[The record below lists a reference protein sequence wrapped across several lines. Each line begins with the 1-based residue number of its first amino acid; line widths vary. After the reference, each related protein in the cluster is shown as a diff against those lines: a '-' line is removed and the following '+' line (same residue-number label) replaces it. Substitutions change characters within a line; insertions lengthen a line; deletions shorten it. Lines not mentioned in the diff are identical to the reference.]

1 MSNARILWADD
12 EIEHLT
18 PHIIFL
24 ENKGYSVTKASNGN
38 DALDILAAGEAFD
51 IIFLDENMP
60 GLSGLET
67 LERIKMDSPNLPVVM
82 ITKSEEE
89 YIMEDA
95 IGSKIADY
103 LIKPVNPNQI
113 LLSLRKNLEGK
124 KLIGQRVFTNYTKN
138 FGSISME
145 LNAARD
151 LEDYMRLFEKLTYWG
166 IELGSS
172 EDSGL
177 KEMLESQLSE
187 ANNEFAKFIKK
198 NYEDLIGD
206 TDNETFSHNVLN
218 KHFFPEVKA
227 GEKNLLVVVDNL
239 RFDQYQILKESIQ
252 EIASL
257 QKEGLYS
264 SILPTATQF
273 ARNALFAGMLPN
285 DIKRVMPQY
294 WVDENEE
301 DKKNAFEQELL
312 AENMKRNKIGGAM
325 KYFKVSSLDFGKKLA
340 DSFETHK
347 EADVICLVYNF
358 VDMLSHARTEMEVI
372 KELASDEEAYR
383 SITKSWF
390 ERSPLLDII
399 KKSLAM
405 GYKLFITTDHGTV
418 RCKTPITVV
427 GDKNTSTNLRYKQG
441 KNLNYKAKEVYAIT
455 HPEDAGLPKV
465 DLSSSYIFALG
476 DSYFVYP
483 NNKNQFVKFYLN
495 TFQHGG
501 VSLEEMLIPYGY
513 FAAK

>member
-1 MSNARILWADD
+1 MSNAKILWADD

-38 DALDILAAGEAFD
+38 DAWDLIEAGNDYD

-67 LERIKMDSPNLPVVM
+67 LEKIKMEKPNIPVVM

-113 LLSLRKNLEGK
+113 LLSVRKALEGK

-138 FGSISME
+138 FGSISM
-145 LNAARD
+145 D
-151 LEDYMRLFEKLTYWG
+151 LMSANCLDDYKKLFEKLTFWG
-166 IELGSS
+166 IELGESA
-172 EDSGL
+172 DSGL

-206 TDNETFSHNVLN
+206 TDNETLSHNVLS
-218 KHFFPEVKA
+218 KHFFPKIKQ

-239 RFDQYQILKESIQ
+239 RFDQYQILKETIEEFAVEQ
-252 EIASL
+252 N
-257 QKEGLYS
+257 EGLYS

-285 DIKRVMPQY
+285 DIKRIMPQY

-312 AENMKRNKIGGAM
+312 QDNLKRHKVNGSL

-340 DSFETHK
+340 DSFDTHK
-347 EADVICLVYNF
+347 ETDLICVVYNF
-358 VDMLSHARTEMEVI
+358 VDMLSHARTEMEMI

-390 ERSPLLDII
+390 DRSPLLEII
-399 KKSLAM
+399 KKSLAN

-418 RCKTPITVV
+418 RCKNPITVV
-427 GDKNTSTNLRYKQG
+427 GDRDTSTNLRYKQG
-441 KNLNYKAKEVYAIT
+441 RNLNFKAKEVYSVT
-455 HPEDAGLPKV
+455 HPEDIGLPKI
-465 DLSSSYIFALG
+465 DLTSQYIFALG

-483 NNKNQFVKFYLN
+483 NNKNQFVKYYLN

-513 FAAK
+513 FVAK